1 MEKAKATKYTKE
13 QLLKSRCFATRVD
26 LLGVLLKDG
35 ETYTVEETDSL
46 LQKIL
51 KGKVN

>member
-13 QLLKSRCFATRVD
+13 QLLASRRFATRRD
-26 LLGVLLKDG
+26 LLGVLLKDS
-35 ETYTVEETDSL
+35 ETYSIAEADSL
-46 LQKIL
+46 IQKIL